1 MITQDDLQGHWR
13 RKWIR
18 APGFEDVTTR
28 VHWMQCGALFAD
40 LRIPSE
46 RPDLTGARC
55 LADLDAPA
63 LRVLMTAEGFAGAIT
78 VEGSVCTWHRTINW
92 HGVPD
97 GVDAGRMSFD
107 AAGDLIE
114 DGVHADYAELWQKMP
129 ETPGDAWQVT
139 GDGMQGVL
147 VSSASEFLIG
157 LGEPDAAP
165 TAPLIAALERGDRPE
180 ELNVHFRGVYVLGR
194 WEAGQG
200 IATLSTNPFLE
211 GTQVL
216 ERNPDGVVFRGAD
229 FDGRDQ
235 VFSLIPSIPS
245 A

>member
-18 APGFEDVTTR
+18 APGFEDETTR

-40 LRIPSE
+40 LRIPAE
-46 RPDLTGARC
+46 RPDLTGVRC

-63 LRVLMTAEGFAGAIT
+63 LRALMMAEGFAGAIT
-78 VEGSVCTWHRTINW
+78 VADSVCTWHRAINW
-92 HGVPD
+92 HGTPD

-129 ETPGDAWQVT
+129 ETSGDAWRVT
-139 GDGMQGVL
+139 GDGMRGVL
-147 VSSASEFLIG
+147 ISSASEFLIG

-165 TAPLIAALERGDRPE
+165 TAPLIDALERGAVPGA
-180 ELNVHFRGVYVLGR
+180 LAAHFRGVYVLGR

-200 IATLSTNPFLE
+200 IATLSTNPLLE
-211 GTQVL
+211 GNPVL
-216 ERNPDGVVFRGAD
+216 ERNPEGVVFHGAD

-235 VFSLIPSIPS
+235 VFPLIPSV
-245 A
+245 